1 MPQRAT
7 LGRDG
12 ELDAPADALLCAAC
26 GGDAAKARDMLL
38 SAVRT
43 EAAAFSRAVDIA
55 EGMEAAKEGGGEDGE
70 GGEEG
75 AAMVRAFRAEKAA
88 VLRDAAAAVE
98 RGERTYGRKVGRAK
112 F

>member
-1 MPQRAT
+1 
-7 LGRDG
+7 
-12 ELDAPADALLCAAC
+12 
-26 GGDAAKARDMLL
+26 MLL

-55 EGMEAAKEGGGEDGE
+55 EGREAAKEGGGEDGE
-70 GGEEG
+70 DVREEG
-75 AAMVRAFRAEKAA
+75 VAMVRAFRAEKAA